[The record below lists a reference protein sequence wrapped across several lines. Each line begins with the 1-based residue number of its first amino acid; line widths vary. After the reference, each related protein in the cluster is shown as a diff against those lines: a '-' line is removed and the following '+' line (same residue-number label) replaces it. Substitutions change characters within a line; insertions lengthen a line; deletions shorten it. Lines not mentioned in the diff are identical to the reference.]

1 MENNIKI
8 LPMTMEDLEVIK
20 YDLEEKFDKF
30 WTYGILKS
38 EIANINSRYIVAEC
52 KNEIVGFAGFTLIV
66 DEANVMNIV
75 IKKEKRKQGIG
86 SLLLEQLIYIAKE
99 LKAATITL
107 EVNSNN
113 VPAINLYKKFNFQ
126 EVGLRKKYYNN
137 TDDALIMTKKLIE
150 NKRVDIICG
159 I

>member
-1 MENNIKI
+1 MENNIEI

-38 EIANINSRYIVAEC
+38 EIANINSRYIVAKC
-52 KNEIVGFAGFTLIV
+52 KNEIVGFAGISLIV
-66 DEANVMNIV
+66 DEANIMNIV

-86 SLLLEQLIYIAKE
+86 SLLLEKLISISKE
-99 LKAATITL
+99 LKAISITL
-107 EVNSNN
+107 EVNCNN
-113 VPAINLYKKFNFQ
+113 LPAINLYKKFDFQ

-137 TDDALIMTKKLIE
+137 TDDALIMTRKY
-150 NKRVDIICG
+150 
-159 I
+159 